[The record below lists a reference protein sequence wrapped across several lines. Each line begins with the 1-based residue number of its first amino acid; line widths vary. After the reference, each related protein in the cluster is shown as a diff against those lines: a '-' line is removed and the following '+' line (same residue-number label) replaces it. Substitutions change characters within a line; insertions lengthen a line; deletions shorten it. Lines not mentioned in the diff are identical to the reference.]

1 MKKVGIIT
9 YHFARNYGAVLQCY
23 ALQEYLNK
31 SGYDVSILNAVS
43 KNQENNNSLF
53 HKRKGIKN
61 VAMNIALL
69 PFIKQRKEKEK
80 GFTSFVSNY
89 LNCTDKVTNNIE
101 LQELIESEHYDVII
115 SGSDQVFNPH
125 IADFEDM
132 FLFPFKTSAKKIGYS
147 VSVGKSTY
155 EDLEKYAE
163 YIRDFNELGVREGSV
178 MPMIKKII
186 GRNTYNTVDPV
197 LLLSKCDWERFVTPK
212 KPDKEYMFCYFVNK
226 TNFNTNLQV
235 AKEIAKQ
242 KGLDIK
248 VIWMHMGIRSFD
260 GIMINNAGPVDFLN
274 YLYNSSAVFTDS
286 FHGTV
291 FSTMFEK
298 EFNSVIA
305 SSNSNDSRIKDLL
318 SLIGLEKRIVFLNEI
333 KIDYSPMDYKT
344 VHSKFSDVPLAS
356 YKFLEDA
363 INN

>member
-132 FLFPFKTSAKKIGYS
+132 FLWDGEKQLKIRFNPKVSSFKINRFEQKTDTIGNKFPFIFRNGQVEYKEFPISGLISYHLDNNELFINAK
-147 VSVGKSTY
+147 
-155 EDLEKYAE
+155 EDLN
-163 YIRDFNELGVREGSV
+163 ILLG
-178 MPMIKKII
+178 K
-186 GRNTYNTVDPV
+186 
-197 LLLSKCDWERFVTPK
+197 
-212 KPDKEYMFCYFVNK
+212 
-226 TNFNTNLQV
+226 
-235 AKEIAKQ
+235 
-242 KGLDIK
+242 
-248 VIWMHMGIRSFD
+248 
-260 GIMINNAGPVDFLN
+260 
-274 YLYNSSAVFTDS
+274 
-286 FHGTV
+286 
-291 FSTMFEK
+291 
-298 EFNSVIA
+298 
-305 SSNSNDSRIKDLL
+305 
-318 SLIGLEKRIVFLNEI
+318 
-333 KIDYSPMDYKT
+333 
-344 VHSKFSDVPLAS
+344 
-356 YKFLEDA
+356 
-363 INN
+363 